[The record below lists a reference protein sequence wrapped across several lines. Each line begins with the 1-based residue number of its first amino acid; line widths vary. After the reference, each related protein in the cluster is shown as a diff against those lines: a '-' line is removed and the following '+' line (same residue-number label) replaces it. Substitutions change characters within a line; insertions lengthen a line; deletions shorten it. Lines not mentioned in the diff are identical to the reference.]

1 MKQKQ
6 WAPNVILVDA
16 DYLDNVAFNLIV
28 NFERMLGRRIKQA
41 DLCHWLDCI
50 ALDSGLR
57 PGDNEIQVVFLHDK
71 QTTRLKN
78 FSPSNF
84 EEDLNG
90 LSFKDNLGRF
100 NLFAFPVEEVVEK
113 DEFVVQ
119 SVAMTADE
127 KQVKRLMIVADMDAC
142 GDRIK
147 RICAQTD
154 GKEKVLFAMEPL
166 TGCGFNQE
174 ILGYSLMAALGI
186 RGEELQ

>member
-1 MKQKQ
+1 MEQKQ

-57 PGDNEIQVVFLHDK
+57 PGDNEIQVVFLHGK

-154 GKEKVLFAMEPL
+154 SKEKVLFAMEPL

>member
-1 MKQKQ
+1 MEQKQ

-71 QTTRLKN
+71 QMTRLKN

-100 NLFAFPVEEVVEK
+100 NLFAFPVEELVEK

>member
-1 MKQKQ
+1 MEQKQ

>member
-1 MKQKQ
+1 MEQKQ

-71 QTTRLKN
+71 QMTRLKN

-154 GKEKVLFAMEPL
+154 GKEKVLFAMDPL

>member
-71 QTTRLKN
+71 QMTRLKN

>member
-1 MKQKQ
+1 MEQKQ

-71 QTTRLKN
+71 QMTRLKN

>member
-1 MKQKQ
+1 MEQKQ

-28 NFERMLGRRIKQA
+28 NFERMLGRRVEQA
-41 DLCHWLDCI
+41 DLCHWLDCV

-57 PGDNEIQVVFLHDK
+57 PADNEIQVVFLHAK
-71 QTTRLKN
+71 QTKALKN
-78 FSPSNF
+78 FSPSKL

-100 NLFAFPVEEVVEK
+100 KLFAFPAEEVVEK

-119 SVAMTADE
+119 SVAMLADE
-127 KQVKRLMIVADMDAC
+127 KQVKKLIVVADMDAY

-154 GKEKVLFAMEPL
+154 GKEKMLFAMQPL